1 MSDII
6 SQLRAVKTVPVIRT
20 STAKAAERA
29 VDILA
34 EQGFTCF
41 ELTMTT
47 PDAVNIIKNLSQ
59 KSGILVGAGTVLN
72 QADLHAVA
80 DAGAKF
86 IVSPAIVDGMAADCK
101 QLGLPY
107 MPGTSTP
114 TEVLRAHTDGAEVV
128 KLFPAGLLG
137 GPAFV
142 KTMLSV
148 FPDIIFMP
156 TGGVTPENM
165 LDYLAAGALCVGM
178 GGNLVNDKALQA
190 GDDDVIHQAAQ
201 QVQAI
206 LAGAA
211 S

>member
-1 MSDII
+1 MSNII
-6 SQLRAVKTVPVIRT
+6 SQLRDVKVVPVIRT

-34 EQGFTCF
+34 SEGFTCF

-47 PDAVNIIKNLSQ
+47 PDAAKIIKNLSQ

-72 QADLHAVA
+72 KADLNAVA

-86 IVSPAIVDGMAADCK
+86 IVSPAIVDSMSADCK
-101 QLGLPY
+101 KLGLPY
-107 MPGTSTP
+107 LPGTSTP
-114 TEVLRAHTDGAEVV
+114 SEVLSAHTSGAEVV

-137 GPAFV
+137 GPSFV

-148 FPDIIFMP
+148 FPNIIFMP
-156 TGGVTPENM
+156 TGGVTPDNM
-165 LDYLAAGALCVGM
+165 MDYLAAGALCVGM

-190 GDDDVIHQAAQ
+190 GDDNVIRQAAQ

-206 LAGAA
+206 LAGKA
-211 S
+211 

>member
-1 MSDII
+1 MSNII
-6 SQLRAVKTVPVIRT
+6 NQLRDVKVVPVIRT

-29 VDILA
+29 VELLA
-34 EQGFTCF
+34 EEGFTCF

-47 PDAVNIIKNLSQ
+47 PDAASIIKKLSQ

-72 QADLHAVA
+72 KADLHAVA
-80 DAGAKF
+80 DAGAEF
-86 IVSPAIVDGMAADCK
+86 IVSPAIVEGMAADCK
-101 QLGLPY
+101 KLGLPY
-107 MPGTSTP
+107 LPGTSTAS
-114 TEVLRAHTDGAEVV
+114 EVLSAHTSGAEVV

-148 FPDIIFMP
+148 FPNIIFMP

-165 LDYLAAGALCVGM
+165 MDYLAAGALCVGM

-190 GDDDVIHQAAQ
+190 GDDDVIRKAAR
-201 QVQAI
+201 QVQNI
-206 LAGAA
+206 LAGKA
-211 S
+211 